1 MKSEYIEIIRS
12 KNLQDSLSWIDE
24 ISYSKKCEILND
36 LLETYSV
43 EDINYALYNYES
55 KYIKKHRVISHM
67 IKNLLIYFCR
77 EHKKKEEE
85 KNASN

>member
-1 MKSEYIEIIRS
+1 MDIIRS

-36 LLETYSV
+36 LLKTYSI
-43 EDINYALYNYES
+43 EDINYALYTYES

-67 IKNLLIYFCR
+67 IKNLLIHFCR